1 MSGRTGTPGA
11 TVPGRLLSVLASFDD
26 QHGALTLTEIAR
38 RSDLPLSTARR
49 LVQELLAWGGLDR
62 LSDGGYCIGM
72 RLWQVG
78 SLAPRQRSL
87 RAAAV
92 PYLQDLYEAAREN
105 VQLVVLDG
113 SQALVVERIFGAG
126 AVPTESDRGGRLPL
140 HATSAGKALLA
151 FAPSGVAADVVGRG
165 LVRYTRHTLVEPG
178 RLMAALRRARQ
189 TGVAYARE
197 ELVPGTVSVAAPVL
211 GPEGQL
217 VAAVAIVARVG
228 TRLERLGPAVRT
240 AALGVGRSLRG

>member
-1 MSGRTGTPGA
+1 MLA
-11 TVPGRLLSVLASFDD
+11 TFDD
-26 QHGALTLTEIAR
+26 QHGVLTLSDIAR
-38 RSDLPLSTARR
+38 RSGLPLSTARR
-49 LVQELLAWGGLDR
+49 LVQELHAWGGLDR
-62 LSDGGYCIGM
+62 LPEGGYCVGM
-72 RLWQVG
+72 RLWEIG
-78 SLAPRQRSL
+78 SCAPQHRGL

-92 PYLQDLYEAAREN
+92 PYLQDLYAAAREN

-126 AVPTESDRGGRLPL
+126 AVPTETDRGGRLPL

-151 FAPSGVAADVVGRG
+151 FAAPELVADVVARG
-165 LVRYTRHTLVEPG
+165 LVRYTSHTVVEPG
-178 RLMAALRRARQ
+178 RLAAALRRVRE

-211 GPEGQL
+211 ERDGRL

-240 AALGVGRSLRG
+240 ATLGVARTLRG